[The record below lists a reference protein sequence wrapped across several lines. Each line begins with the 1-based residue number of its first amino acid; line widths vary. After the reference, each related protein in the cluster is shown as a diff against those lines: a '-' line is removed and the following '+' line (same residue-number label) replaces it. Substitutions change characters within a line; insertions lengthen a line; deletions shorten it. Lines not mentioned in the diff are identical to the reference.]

1 MLRAS
6 SFLPNAYNAV
16 DSVRLLCWGNVTNE
30 MFDDVPGICF
40 MLDLTKTIQSGERRQ
55 EVPLAQKDAC
65 SILCPVMALALL
77 RNIIGEDNITADT
90 PFLQTRDYQ
99 GNL

>member
-6 SFLPNAYNAV
+6 SFLPNAFNAV

-40 MLDLTKTIQSGERRQ
+40 TLDLTKTIQSGERRQ
-55 EVPLAQKDAC
+55 QVPLAQNVSFWTLKLISLLSVSVSRNL
-65 SILCPVMALALL
+65 SI
-77 RNIIGEDNITADT
+77 ITD
-90 PFLQTRDYQ
+90 
-99 GNL
+99 